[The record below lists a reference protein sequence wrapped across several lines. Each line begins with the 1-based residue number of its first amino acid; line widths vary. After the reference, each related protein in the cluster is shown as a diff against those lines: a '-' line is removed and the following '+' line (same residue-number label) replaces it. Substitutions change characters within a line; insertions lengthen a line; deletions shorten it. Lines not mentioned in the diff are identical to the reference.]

1 MIIPGENQG
10 KQKSSNNIK
19 QFCMYGRSNRR
30 KKVMR
35 AVRKPGQACSVLQLQ
50 PDGSQ
55 HYQSASVAETVSL

>member
-1 MIIPGENQG
+1 VDDNSRR
-10 KQKSSNNIK
+10 KSREIKIK